1 MGESPG
7 LQEGGQESDNTIP
20 NVKLDLHY
28 VDPRLVAMYEDANGR
43 GPDTEFFLGLASQV
57 EAETIL
63 DLGCGTGLL
72 TRELASK
79 HRRVVGVD
87 PSAAMLDYGKRQPGA
102 ERVEWIHGDSRSLPS
117 GADLALMT
125 GNVAQVFL
133 EDEEWNAT
141 LANIRA
147 ALRPGGHLAFETRN
161 HAARAWEHWN
171 RDATFGTSE
180 TPHGPLDEWMDVV
193 SVGQG
198 RVVFEGYNVFRA
210 TNETLVIRSE
220 LRFRTEAEVRSSL
233 ERCGFTVEQVFGDWN
248 SGPVTSQSQVLV
260 FVARR

>member
-102 ERVEWIHGDSRSLPS
+102 ERVEW
-117 GADLALMT
+117 
-125 GNVAQVFL
+125 
-133 EDEEWNAT
+133 
-141 LANIRA
+141 
-147 ALRPGGHLAFETRN
+147 
-161 HAARAWEHWN
+161 
-171 RDATFGTSE
+171 
-180 TPHGPLDEWMDVV
+180 MDVV